1 MDWVHQRIKE
11 IREAGM
17 RIDQEV
23 AKKYMLGE
31 PEPLPGLK
39 PVKIIEMDPLTL
51 ISKYRR
57 GISRLHDPHLP

>member
-1 MDWVHQRIKE
+1 MGWVHQRIKE

-39 PVKIIEMDPLTL
+39 PVKIIEMDPVD
-51 ISKYRR
+51 IDIEIPERDK
-57 GISRLHDPHLP
+57 